1 MTDCA
6 FSRPGSPHAG
16 ICPSKTDRILSKYR
30 PIAPKPASLASSST
44 SHAPR
49 PVDANISSL
58 SQLCFSQ
65 VPEIDQINASS
76 KRTRKRKRDT
86 STPFRLKGARKKG
99 CVIAPP
105 SSGAANSWILPK
117 GSQNSAEAESAPL
130 TVSCLTE
137 ATRFIHEDEG
147 FMARAAAS
155 VPSSLLPDQV
165 MGSRAGAFTEMIR
178 GITGLSTAA
187 GVYNLMHPSSKEGLV
202 NSSLTGPSLAPPSS
216 IQHVTTRAVESGLG
230 LSPASHES
238 LSFDACKPIVNP
250 DSKSLPKIGNAGMVT
265 DLKAHADT
273 PSCLS
278 KVVSFN
284 MAEEGLCAKPN
295 SVSMSMTPMELG
307 LAFLNFPSNV
317 ELAKETGAGLPKED
331 CADPPVTLS
340 LLPETP
346 VLFNHCNKSLS
357 IPPWD
362 DHSCN
367 IFNWSEERVALMDDN
382 FKVLWCNN
390 VAMVVE
396 GSLPKQR
403 GLLYHLYSLGVPA
416 QLGKYQF
423 SVDGSSSSLMATLWG
438 FLKRSSDV
446 HTQDALLFE
455 IAPRSEH
462 VVVDAGDKVAT
473 IVPLPLRLIRSSVSL
488 MSITKVQTL
497 EVPPLC
503 TSIEVLK
510 QQHEVVS
517 SPVVISN
524 SCSTVKWV
532 NAAYKQMIGQPECPW
547 LGTLMHDSSDGEEVQ
562 SPRRLAGQVVLRISV
577 EIPHSALTFSG
588 WVDVQ
593 WRNCAGER
601 RSMTLPCDVTR
612 RIISAKK
619 TPGSVLFV
627 WKLDIQASLRLTC
640 GE

>member
-1 MTDCA
+1 MDCA
-6 FSRPGSPHAG
+6 LSRPGSPHAG

-44 SHAPR
+44 SHAAPAS
-49 PVDANISSL
+49 VDAISSF
-58 SQLCFSQ
+58 SLCFSQ

-76 KRTRKRKRDT
+76 KRNRKRKRDT
-86 STPFRLKGARKKG
+86 STRFRLKGARKKA
-99 CVIAPP
+99 CVVAPP
-105 SSGAANSWILPK
+105 YSSGATNSWILNSSPK

-130 TVSCLTE
+130 TLSCLTE
-137 ATRFIHEDEG
+137 ATRLFHEDEG

-155 VPSSLLPDQV
+155 VPSSLLPDHV

-187 GVYNLMHPSSKEGLV
+187 GVHNLMHLSSKDGLV
-202 NSSLTGPSLAPPSS
+202 NSSFTG
-216 IQHVTTRAVESGLG
+216 TTITVESGLG

-238 LSFDACKPIVNP
+238 LSFDACKPIV
-250 DSKSLPKIGNAGMVT
+250 DLDCTSLPNLGNAGTVT
-265 DLKAHADT
+265 DLKAHTYT

-278 KVVSFN
+278 KVVSFD

-295 SVSMSMTPMELG
+295 SISMSKTPMELG
-307 LAFLNFPSNV
+307 LAFLNCPSNV
-317 ELAKETGAGLPKED
+317 ELVKETGAELPEGN
-331 CADPPVTLS
+331 CADPSVTLS

-346 VLFNHCNKSLS
+346 VLFDHWNKSLS
-357 IPPWD
+357 IPLWD

-367 IFNWSEERVALMDDN
+367 IFNWSQEPVALMDDN

-390 VAMVVE
+390 VALVVE
-396 GSLPKQR
+396 GCLPKER

-446 HTQDALLFE
+446 VHTQDALEFE
-455 IAPRSEH
+455 LAARRSKH
-462 VVVDAGDKVAT
+462 GVVDAGDKVAT
-473 IVPLPLRLIRSSVSL
+473 IAPLPLRLIRSSVSL

-510 QQHEVVS
+510 QQHEVLS
-517 SPVVISN
+517 SPVVISSSSN
-524 SCSTVKWV
+524 AVNWV
-532 NAAYKQMIGQPECPW
+532 NGAYKQMIGQPECPW

-562 SPRRLAGQVVLRISV
+562 SPRLAGQVVFHFSV

-593 WRNCAGER
+593 WRNCAGKR

-612 RIISAKK
+612 RVISAKK
-619 TPGSVLFV
+619 PGSVLFV

-640 GE
+640 GAE